1 MSSPEIK
8 KRHVQSA
15 DGSTT
20 NMDKDP
26 PKPKHQSRTL
36 TWDHLYDW
44 QMDNKYILGGYRRG
58 TADFRTILMSLTY
71 VHNET
76 CNVYTHLIGALIL
89 PFLAMPVMRL
99 LSEPRFIGVTG
110 ADYFMFGMF
119 FLSAEC
125 CLIISVLYHLIM
137 SHSRDVEQFWLR
149 MDLLGILIVTE
160 GTHISGINYVFPCEP
175 KLQKAHWTTVGEGS
189 GLYNGSL

>member
-15 DGSTT
+15 NGSTT
-20 NMDKDP
+20 NVDKDP

-36 TWDHLYDW
+36 TWDHIYDW
-44 QMDNKYILGGYRRG
+44 QMDNRYILSGYRRG

-99 LSEPRFIGVTG
+99 LSEPQFIGVTG

-125 CLIISVLYHLIM
+125 CLVISVLYHLNM
-137 SHSRDVEQFWLR
+137 SL
-149 MDLLGILIVTE
+149 
-160 GTHISGINYVFPCEP
+160 
-175 KLQKAHWTTVGEGS
+175 
-189 GLYNGSL
+189 